1 MKKYKKIFLIT
12 FILILNSCGYNPIY
26 TNNSTQDIKIIIS
39 ELKGDREFGNKIYQE
54 LKPYLNTNTKKEYKL
69 VINTNFTKVIITKDS
84 KGEPSNFNMTA
95 EVTIEVKHESI
106 NETLVFTE
114 NLKIKNNDNS
124 FEQREYE
131 DMIKNDFARSI
142 KDKLITK
149 LQILK

>member
-1 MKKYKKIFLIT
+1 
-12 FILILNSCGYNPIY
+12 
-26 TNNSTQDIKIIIS
+26 
-39 ELKGDREFGNKIYQE
+39 
-54 LKPYLNTNTKKEYKL
+54 
-69 VINTNFTKVIITKDS
+69 
-84 KGEPSNFNMTA
+84 MTA

-114 NLKIKNNDNS
+114 NLKIKNNNNS